1 MRKRVVQMPNDAL
14 IAPCDLK
21 FWIVKMSRKA
31 GLLAASCTVLLLA
44 ACGGSSSDNDDERP
58 SFEQLA
64 SRGNALEARLGALEE
79 TTVMP
84 TTGSATYNGVAGFD
98 MGGDNASDM
107 LAELS
112 LQANF
117 ADSTVGGKL
126 SNFTTS
132 DGSQM
137 EGELN
142 VADGI
147 MNQQAFDANVSG
159 TLRDGAESS
168 TFDGTMNGAFLGAN
182 ADAVSGTMNGSMEGT
197 LANGATEFG
206 GAFVAEK

>member
-1 MRKRVVQMPNDAL
+1 
-14 IAPCDLK
+14 
-21 FWIVKMSRKA
+21 MSRKA

-44 ACGGSSSDNDDERP
+44 ACGGSSSDNDDKRP

-84 TTGSATYNGVAGFD
+84 TTGSATYNGVAAFD
-98 MGGDNASDM
+98 MGRDGTDDM
-107 LAELS
+107 LSELA

-117 ADSTVGGKL
+117 ADSTVGGKF
-126 SNFTTS
+126 SNFVTS

-142 VADGI
+142 VANSV
-147 MNQQAFDANVSG
+147 MNQQAFDAPVTG
-159 TLRDGAESS
+159 TLHDGAESS
-168 TFDGTMNGAFLGAN
+168 TFDGTMNGVFLGAN
-182 ADAVSGTMNGSMEGT
+182 ADAVSGTMNGSVEGT
-197 LANGATEFG
+197 LANGATEFDG
-206 GAFVAEK
+206 NFVAEK